1 MSEVAIRPM
10 TVIDVETSLVTI
22 TPEAARRLQ
31 GLMQE
36 KTLSDQFALRVF
48 VAGGGCS
55 GLQYGMTFDDQ
66 VREGDVEFQQS
77 GLRVL
82 VDPMSA
88 NYMAGANIDYVD
100 SLMGGGF
107 KIDNPNAVS
116 SCGCGTSFKPKEGA
130 EASEQSGGG
139 CGSGGGGCGCH

>member
-1 MSEVAIRPM
+1 M
-10 TVIDVETSLVTI
+10 TDVLTTPINITS
-22 TPEAARRLQ
+22 EAARRLA
-31 GLMQE
+31 GLKQE
-36 KTLSDQFALRVF
+36 KNLDESFALRVF

-66 VREGDVEFQQS
+66 VRDGDTEFEEG

-88 NYMAGANIDYVD
+88 KHMGGASIDYID

-107 KIDNPNAVS
+107 KIDNPNAVA
-116 SCGCGTSFKPKEGA
+116 SCGCGSSFRPKEDGS
-130 EASEQSGGG
+130 EAPAQGGGCG
-139 CGSGGGGCGCH
+139 CGSGGCGSH